1 MPRGGIEKP
10 IGYEII
16 WKDRA
21 GRIRTKVKTKD
32 GMKDKRIV
40 EWLKHNPND
49 VLKGYVIIHL
59 DKNTTNFD
67 INNLAKVKKEVFLLM
82 LNNKIYY
89 DEPKLNKIS
98 ILVAQNMY
106 EIKQKERGINERDS
120 KRRSKSIKD
129 RN

>member
-10 IGYEII
+10 IGYETI

-32 GMKDKRIV
+32 GMKDKRVV

-49 VLKGYVIIHL
+49 NLKGYVIIHL

-67 INNLAKVKKEVFLLM
+67 IDNLAKVKKEVFLLM

-89 DEPKLNKIS
+89 DNPELNKTS
-98 ILVAQNMY
+98 ILVATNMY
-106 EIKQKERGINERDS
+106 ESKLKERGL
-120 KRRSKSIKD
+120 K
-129 RN
+129 

>member
-10 IGYEII
+10 IGYETI

>member
-10 IGYEII
+10 IGYEAIH
-16 WKDRA
+16 KDRV

-49 VLKGYVIIHL
+49 NLKGYVIIHL
-59 DKNTTNFD
+59 DKNTNNFD
-67 INNLAKVKKEVFLLM
+67 IDNLAKVKKEVFLLM

-89 DEPKLNKIS
+89 DNPKLNKTS
-98 ILVAQNMY
+98 ILVATNMY
-106 EIKQKERGINERDS
+106 ETKNKEKIV
-120 KRRSKSIKD
+120 K
-129 RN
+129 